1 MTVDRRWAAAL
12 ADHEREVTRFL
23 AVVAR
28 VDPAEWHRPRAPGK
42 WSPAA
47 EVLHVCRAYELAHH
61 ATDGGPGMRLLVS
74 PRKALLLRR
83 SMLPLILATKRFPH
97 GVPAPREVVPDM
109 DESAEIAPAA
119 SIQRFTSATDAAALA
134 LHDIDTAQPAFRVTH
149 AYFGPLAPR
158 TVLRLLSAHTRHH
171 ARALSERYRT

>member
-1 MTVDRRWAAAL
+1 MTGDRRWAAAL
-12 ADHEREVTRFL
+12 REHEREVTRFL

-28 VDPAEWHRPRAPGK
+28 IDPAEWHRPRAAGK

-47 EVLHVCRAYELAHH
+47 EVLHVCRAYELAHD
-61 ATDGGPGMRLLVS
+61 AADGGPGMHLLVS

-97 GVPAPREVVPDM
+97 GVPAPREVVPDVN
-109 DESAEIAPAA
+109 ESGEITPAA
-119 SIQRFTSATDAAALA
+119 SIQRFTSATDEAARALR
-134 LHDIDTAQPAFRVTH
+134 DIDTAQPAFRVTH

-158 TVLRLLSAHTRHH
+158 AALRLLSAHTRHH
-171 ARALSERYRT
+171 ARALSERHD